1 MKISLLFIVL
11 LCTLFQN
18 GTSFTPKLGKNIVI
32 KQKSIRMA
40 TTSTK
45 PETPSIINNNSLT
58 SILQNLNLQKVS
70 EKLSDNIQFL
80 IEDSMR
86 IRYIIPMIIRV
97 SFFLGQGVTL
107 SAIGIDKP
115 AVDSEQTTSTQL
127 NPVSV
132 IAALQDALLTDNV
145 DLLAQPDAELA
156 DELANQVS
164 DDELQRNLFAKNFA
178 SIIGLLRKELK
189 NIENGDYKLPY
200 DLDLRENS
208 GIISRRQWNPVA
220 VASQLISYTRDR
232 REVLDRRDRKDGKE
246 LTKTWQS
253 NKYPDYYLQN
263 FHYQSD
269 GWFSSKSAKLY
280 DYQVESLFLG
290 TADAMRRQILPSIK
304 NYFDELVAHKGI
316 DKADIKHLDVATG
329 TGRFASFVL
338 DNHNTL
344 DTTVLDLSPFYLQ
357 EARTLL
363 KRFPQVKYM
372 QAAAEEI
379 AMDDAS
385 VDAITCV
392 YLFHELPFEVRL
404 EALKEFYRVLKPG
417 GKLFFVDSAQK
428 GEVPYDR
435 VLKGFTIIAHEPY
448 YMNYSEMD
456 LSGMMTGV
464 GFQVDSSDVHWVSK
478 SVVATKP
485 KHNPTTTTTTTTTIT
500 TVDVEEKLEKVE
512 VEIVEDE
519 E

>member
-1 MKISLLFIVL
+1 MIIMSLFTVL
-11 LCTLFQN
+11 LCILIHS
-18 GTSFTPKLGKNIVI
+18 GTSFVPKLGSNLVT
-32 KQKSIRMA
+32 KQISKRMA
-40 TTSTK
+40 TTS
-45 PETPSIINNNSLT
+45 PSPSSTAGNPLT
-58 SILQNLNLQKVS
+58 SILENLDFQKVA
-70 EKLSDNIQFL
+70 EKVTDNVQFL
-80 IEDSMR
+80 TEDSMR
-86 IRYIIPMIIRV
+86 VRYIMPMLVRV
-97 SFFLGQGVTL
+97 GFFLGQGVTL

-115 AVDSEQTTSTQL
+115 AVDADQTTSTQL

-132 IAALQDALLTDNV
+132 IAALQDALLTDDV

-156 DELANQVS
+156 DELANKVS

-220 VASQLISYTRDR
+220 VASQLIAYTRDR
-232 REVLDRRDRKDGKE
+232 REVLDRRDRRDGQE
-246 LTKTWQS
+246 VTKTWQS

-269 GWFSSKSAKLY
+269 GWFSSKSARLY

-304 NYFDELVAHKGI
+304 DYFDELGREGI
-316 DKADIKHLDVATG
+316 NKSEIKHLDVATG

-338 DNHNTL
+338 DNHDTL

-357 EARTLL
+357 EARSLL
-363 KRFPQVKYM
+363 KRFSQVKYM
-372 QAAAEEI
+372 QAAAEDI

-392 YLFHELPFEVRL
+392 YLFHELPFDVRR

-456 LSGMMTGV
+456 LSGMMAEV

-485 KHNPTTTTTTTTTIT
+485 ESITATFTTKIEEEEVEELDVEVVEND
-500 TVDVEEKLEKVE
+500 VDVTTGA
-512 VEIVEDE
+512 DE
-519 E
+519 